1 MTTRTFSTSN
11 PPECPVF
18 THLRNGTKTVEGRP
32 YSKKYHA
39 VKAGDVIAFKH
50 GSSES
55 VAAVCYGGFGSGG
68 SWSPAVYEAVGRC
81 YYRTWKA
88 RGAPAAL

>member
-1 MTTRTFSTSN
+1 
-11 PPECPVF
+11 VF

-55 VAAVCYGGFGSGG
+55 VAVVCYGGFGSGG
-68 SWSPAVYEAVGRC
+68 SWSPAVYEAVGRSGATC
-81 YYRTWKA
+81 SNDNRDW
-88 RGAPAAL
+88 RGAQNATVEGA